1 LKSTGVTLFK
11 TAQPH
16 KEALKKAGMKATD
29 QLVSSTGELT
39 ADFKNRTFKA
49 VTPKSEAFTV
59 QQGKSVSG
67 DFMSVTAQKSY
78 CTAAAIAVDGLPL
91 AKSGR
96 VLLLHITDVRQEN
109 THYLSGENRVI
120 TREPSQDDVNLGK
133 YGTAKFTLQTS
144 GNFKLY
150 ALERDGSVSGTVP
163 FRKTADGI
171 EFTADTFRIPG
182 KVVFAYELKKL

>member
-1 LKSTGVTLFK
+1 M
-11 TAQPH
+11 
-16 KEALKKAGMKATD
+16 KENTRMIR
-29 QLVSSTGELT
+29 STGELT
-39 ADFKNRTFKA
+39 ADFKERTFKA
-49 VTPKSEAFTV
+49 VTAGSEALTV
-59 QQGKSVSG
+59 LPGKNMAG
-67 DFMSVTAQKSY
+67 NFMSVTAMKNY

-109 THYLSGENRVI
+109 THYLSRENRVI
-120 TREPSQDDVNLGK
+120 IKEPSQDDINLGK
-133 YGTAKFTLQTS
+133 YGTARFNLKTS

-150 ALERDGSVSGTVP
+150 ALERDGSVLGTVP